1 MFEEMRYFSCGKSV
15 RAFDTAFGRIGVL
28 ICEDLWHI
36 SLPYLLALDGAGIVI
51 AIAASPT
58 RVGGDQE
65 RLGAATLNT
74 EHHKTYARLLS
85 TYIAFC
91 NRVGYEDGV
100 NFWGGSQVVAPS
112 GEVVVNAKMFE
123 EDLVV
128 ATIDD
133 NELRRARRF
142 SRHFLDEDVR
152 LVLGELERVV
162 KMGGDSG
169 Q

>member
-1 MFEEMRYFSCGKSV
+1 
-15 RAFDTAFGRIGVL
+15 
-28 ICEDLWHI
+28 
-36 SLPYLLALDGAGIVI
+36 
-51 AIAASPT
+51 
-58 RVGGDQE
+58 
-65 RLGAATLNT
+65 
-74 EHHKTYARLLS
+74 
-85 TYIAFC
+85 
-91 NRVGYEDGV
+91 
-100 NFWGGSQVVAPS
+100 
-112 GEVVVNAKMFE
+112 VVVNAKMFE